1 VSSASSDRRGSNVAH
16 EGSNGSAGSAPLL
29 ELREVTKR
37 FGGLPAVH
45 NLSFS
50 VPEGEV
56 LGIIG
61 PNGAGKSTLISLI
74 GGAIPPTAGA
84 VSYQGRDIGR
94 LAPHSRSRLGIART
108 FQVTQPFVGLD
119 VRDNVLVGALFGRR
133 DLSRNEATR
142 VADEVLA
149 RVGLARKARLKGDQL
164 TVADRKRLEMAR
176 ALATNPKLLLLDEV
190 MAGLTPNEVD
200 QAVEL
205 IRDINRSG
213 VTVLVVEHIMRAIRG
228 VSDRVLVMH
237 HGRKI
242 AEDTPDMVLSDPRV
256 IEAYLGE
263 RYSKQRQAAQA
274 GQTAVSAEIIENEWK
289 EGLA

>member
-1 VSSASSDRRGSNVAH
+1 MARQGSN
-16 EGSNGSAGSAPLL
+16 ESAPLL
-29 ELREVTKR
+29 ELSVVTKR

-45 NLSFS
+45 DLSFS
-50 VPEGEV
+50 MREGEA
-56 LGIIG
+56 LGVIG

-74 GGAIPPTAGA
+74 AGAIPLTAGS
-84 VSYQGRDIGR
+84 VSYRGRDIGR
-94 LAPHSRSRLGIART
+94 LASHARARLGIART

-119 VRDNVLVGALFGRR
+119 VRDNVLVGTLFGRR
-133 DLSRNEATR
+133 DLSRNEAMR
-142 VADEVLA
+142 AADEVLA
-149 RVGLARKARLKGDQL
+149 RVGLARKARHMGDQL

-200 QAVEL
+200 EAVEL
-205 IRDINRSG
+205 IRDINRAG

-228 VSDRVLVMH
+228 VSERVLVMH

-263 RYSKQRQAAQA
+263 RYSKQRQATLAS
-274 GQTAVSAEIIENEWK
+274 QTQVSAETIENEWK
-289 EGLA
+289 DGLA

>member
-1 VSSASSDRRGSNVAH
+1 MA
-16 EGSNGSAGSAPLL
+16 EGGRNGAAAPLL
-29 ELREVTKR
+29 ELSEVTKR

-45 NLSFS
+45 NLSFA
-50 VPEGEV
+50 VREGEV

-74 GGAIPPTAGA
+74 GGAISPTAGA
-84 VSYQGRDIGR
+84 VSYQGRNIDR
-94 LAPHSRSRLGIART
+94 LSPHARSRLGIART

-119 VRDNVLVGALFGRR
+119 VRENVLVGALFGRR
-133 DLSRNEATR
+133 ALSRNEAMR
-142 VADEVLA
+142 VVDEVLL
-149 RVGLARKARLKGDQL
+149 RVGLARKAGFKGDQL

-176 ALATNPKLLLLDEV
+176 ALATDPKLLLLDEV

-205 IRDINRSG
+205 IRGINRSG

-237 HGRKI
+237 HGSKI
-242 AEDTPDMVLSDPRV
+242 AEDTPDVVLSDPRV

-263 RYSKQRQAAQA
+263 RFSKQRQATQ
-274 GQTAVSAEIIENEWK
+274 GSQTQIRPETIENEWK